1 MVEPGSGA
9 VMSDNPKPPPPPTI
23 HVQLDE
29 ARQAGDYVNM
39 ARIFHNQ
46 TEFVLDAMF
55 MPPVSNTA
63 KVLSRLVMSPIHAKQ
78 LLRALAHNVQI
89 YEQKFGEIVVAPTG
103 DKGPGPG
110 SILH

>member
-1 MVEPGSGA
+1 
-9 VMSDNPKPPPPPTI
+9 MSESNPKPPPSGAPQI
-23 HVQLDE
+23 HVHLDE
-29 ARQAGDYVNM
+29 AKASGEYVNM

-55 MPPVSNTA
+55 IPPISNTA
-63 KVLSRLVMSPIHAKQ
+63 RVLARLVMSPIHAKQ
-78 LLRALAHNVQI
+78 LLRALGHNVQL
-89 YEQKFGEIVVAPTG
+89 YEQKFGEIVVAPPG

>member
-1 MVEPGSGA
+1 
-9 VMSDNPKPPPPPTI
+9 MSDSNPKPPPGPAPI

-29 ARQAGDYVNM
+29 AHASGAYVNM

-55 MPPVSNTA
+55 IPPVSNTA
-63 KVLSRLVMSPIHAKQ
+63 RVLSRLVMSPIHAKQ
-78 LLRALAHNVQI
+78 LLRALGHNVQL
-89 YEQKFGEIVVAPTG
+89 YEQKFGEIVVAPPG

-110 SILH
+110 SIIN